1 MMPFPRLKPF
11 LATLLFLL
19 SFLPL
24 YGYHFRH
31 LTINDGLSNNAVY
44 SIFQDSKGFMWFG
57 TIDGIHCYDG
67 KHLRVVRP
75 ENPEVYIGNL
85 IYSIAEDDRQ
95 RLWIGTDNG
104 LALYSLKEEK
114 YIPFNHPAGKLK
126 TFESRIL
133 HLFLD
138 SRKCMWIATSSEG
151 LYCLDMQTE
160 RMKHFSTP
168 ELNSN
173 SVRNIMEDKK
183 GRIWITLVDRGVV
196 CYEVEANRFT
206 NYSDPGVN
214 SGLLTFE
221 DSNTNIWVGT
231 SGNGLFQIDP
241 ESHKITQKIAPLSK
255 HSMLQ
260 IRSILEPKIGELLLA
275 SDEGLITYNIK
286 TNSYGVIK
294 ANPTQFGQLND
305 NYLHALFIDQENGI
319 WVGSYFGGVNYISPT
334 SNNFSSFSCYNSP
347 FKGKV
352 ISAFAKDEKENLWI
366 GTDDSG
372 FFYWNRTSNTFKEFY
387 PSQGGKNSP
396 TYQNVHALLPDGD
409 KLYIGM
415 YMGGLDIL
423 DIKTNQIKNHNVN
436 KSERSLYSS
445 GVYALYKDPYGKIWV
460 GTSAGLNSYNPKTDD
475 FDRISE
481 VSKVDVTSIQEDQRG
496 FLWVTTLGSG
506 IFRLNRKTNKWEN
519 FKFEKDKK
527 NSIAVNKVTTLSLD
541 QHNNL
546 WFGTDGGGICRFDYD
561 KNEFINHTTSEFPS
575 EVIYKIIPDNDY
587 LWISSSKGLIKF
599 HPEQKTLRVF
609 NKYDGLQD
617 NQFSPNAGVKMNDG
631 TVYFGGINGYN
642 GFKPSE
648 IMQNSQVPTVVLT
661 NFRLFNK
668 PVGVNEGNSPLK
680 TSITYTDRLV
690 LGKKHAI
697 FSLEFAAL
705 SYTGAH
711 KNRYKYML
719 EGFETE
725 WTEASNEPSVT
736 YTNLPAGQYTFRVK
750 ASNGDGIWNEAGIA
764 LPIKILPPIWLSY
777 PFLTGYFAIL
787 LSLLFLYLRRL
798 KRRHRNEIAN
808 ISIEKE
814 KEIYST
820 KLNFFS
826 HIVHEIRTP
835 LTLILGPLKHIMSS
849 DGEIKDVMPQLQLIE
864 RNGSRLLSLVNQLM
878 DFRKI
883 EDGGMTVIPKPTC
896 VNQQLEDLHSRFKLS
911 AELKGVALHLNVPA
925 KTYYALLDDDAFSKI
940 VSNLLSNALKFT
952 KNTISI
958 SLIPSDES
966 QTIDIEIKDN
976 GWGIDENEQENIFK
990 PFYQIKENRPSD
1002 YIGTGIGLLLVKK
1015 LVEMLQGE
1023 IFLKSVK
1030 GEGASFTVRFQMIPS
1045 PQQIDDTS
1053 KTESE
1058 STTLHESLPVAQS
1071 KPSLLLVD
1079 DNRDLLSFLENLL
1092 SKDYQTLTCLDGN
1105 EALLILKSKT
1115 IDLVISDVMMPNM
1128 DGLELCSA
1136 IKRNILTSHIPVLL
1150 LTAKVGME
1158 DRIQGLENGADVY
1171 VEKPFSAEVLK
1182 AQIVSLLTN
1191 RNRVR
1196 RSFKDD
1202 SSIPLTSIA
1211 NTKVDEQ
1218 FLGKIHQYIED
1229 NISDTQLS
1237 VEMIAKEV
1245 GMGRS
1250 NFFTKVKSLSAMT
1263 PNDLIR
1269 VIRLNKAKSYFDAG
1283 DSSISDVCF
1292 RVGFSAPSYFSKCF
1306 QQQFGQ
1312 TPSEY
1317 VKNKKERSR
1326 HA

>member
-1 MMPFPRLKPF
+1 MMPFHRLKPF
-11 LATLLFLL
+11 LAILVFLL

-31 LTINDGLSNNAVY
+31 LTISDGLSNNAVY

-114 YIPFNHPAGKLK
+114 YIPFKHQTDSLI
-126 TFESRIL
+126 TLDSRIL
-133 HLFLD
+133 HLYLD

-151 LYCLDMQTE
+151 LYCFDLQTE
-160 RMKHFSTP
+160 KLKHFSTP
-168 ELNSN
+168 ELS
-173 SVRNIMEDKK
+173 SKRVRNTMEDKK
-183 GRIWITLVDRGVV
+183 GRIWITLVDSGVV
-196 CYEVEANRFT
+196 CYDRAKNNFT
-206 NYSDPGVN
+206 KYSNPGIN

-221 DSNTNIWVGT
+221 DSNANIWLGT
-231 SGNGLFQIDP
+231 AGSGLFQIDP
-241 ESHKITQKIAPLSK
+241 ESYKITQKIIPANK

-260 IRSILEPKIGELLLA
+260 IRSIVEPKIGVLLLA
-275 SDEGLITYNIK
+275 SDEGLISYDVK
-286 TNSYGVIK
+286 TNNYEVIK
-294 ANPTQFGQLND
+294 ANPTHSGQLND
-305 NYLHALFIDQENGI
+305 NYLHSLFIDQEKGI
-319 WVGSYFGGVNYISPT
+319 WVGSYFGGVSYISPT
-334 SNNFSSFSCYNSP
+334 SSNFTTFSCYNSP

-352 ISAFAKDEKENLWI
+352 ISAFAKDEKENLWV

-372 FFYWNRTSNTFKEFY
+372 FFYWNRSNNTFKEFY
-387 PSQGGKNSP
+387 PTQGSKNSP

-423 DIKTNQIKNHNVN
+423 DLKTNQIKNHNVSQ
-436 KSERSLYSS
+436 SERSLYSS
-445 GVYALYKDPYGKIWV
+445 GVYALCKDPYGKIWV
-460 GTSAGLNSYNPKTDD
+460 GTSAGLNSYNPITDD

-481 VSKVDVTSIQEDQRG
+481 LSNVDVTSIQEDQRG

-506 IFRLNRKTNKWEN
+506 IYRLNRKTNQWEH
-519 FKFEKDKK
+519 FKYEKNKK

-546 WFGTDGGGICRFDYD
+546 WFGTDGSGICRFDYD
-561 KNEFINHTTSEFPS
+561 KNEFINYTTGEFPS
-575 EVIYKIIPDNDY
+575 NVIYKIIPDNDY

-599 HPEQKTLRVF
+599 HPELKTLRVF

-631 TVYFGGINGYN
+631 TVYFGGINGFN
-642 GFKPSE
+642 GFKPLE
-648 IMQNSQVPTVVLT
+648 IVQNSQIPTVVLT
-661 NFRLFNK
+661 NFKLFNK
-668 PVGVNEGNSPLK
+668 PVGVKELHSPLQ
-680 TSITYTDRLV
+680 TAITYTDHLV
-690 LGKKHAI
+690 LSKKHAI

-705 SYTGAH
+705 TYTGAH

-725 WTEASNEPSVT
+725 WTEASNEPTVT

-750 ASNGDGIWNEAGIA
+750 AANGDGIWNEAGIT
-764 LPIKILPPIWLSY
+764 LPIKVLPPIWRSY
-777 PFLTGYFAIL
+777 PFLIGYFAIL

-849 DGEIKDVMPQLQLIE
+849 DGEIKDAMPQLQLIE

-883 EDGGMTVIPKPTC
+883 EDGGMTVISKPTN
-896 VNQQLEDLHSRFKLS
+896 VNQQLEDLHNRFKLS
-911 AELKGVALHLNVPA
+911 AQLKGVDLHLNMPA
-925 KTYYALLDDDAFSKI
+925 QNYYALLDDEAFIKI
-940 VSNLLSNALKFT
+940 ISNLLSNALKFT
-952 KNTISI
+952 QNTISI
-958 SLIPSDES
+958 SLIPNQES
-966 QTIDIEIKDN
+966 QTLDIEINDN
-976 GWGIDENEQENIFK
+976 GCGIDEKEQENIFK
-990 PFYQIKENRPSD
+990 PFYQIKENRPTD

-1015 LVEMLQGE
+1015 LVEMLQGD
-1023 IFLKSVK
+1023 IFLKSAK
-1030 GEGASFTVRFQMIPS
+1030 DEGATFTVRFPMIQS
-1045 PQQIDDTS
+1045 PQLTDETL
-1053 KTESE
+1053 KTDSE
-1058 STTLHESLPVAQS
+1058 STTRNESLPELQS
-1071 KPSLLLVD
+1071 KPTLLLVD
-1079 DNRDLLSFLENLL
+1079 DNRDLLNFLADLL
-1092 SKDYQTLTCLDGN
+1092 SKEYQTEACLDGN
-1105 EALLILKSKT
+1105 EALLTLKSKT

-1128 DGLELCSA
+1128 NGLELCSA

-1150 LTAKVGME
+1150 LSAKVGME
-1158 DRIQGLENGADVY
+1158 DQIQGLENGADVY

-1182 AQIVSLLTN
+1182 AQIVSLLSN

-1211 NTKVDEQ
+1211 NTKLDEQ
-1218 FLGKIHQYIED
+1218 FLGKIHQYIEE

-1250 NFFTKVKSLSAMT
+1250 NFFMKVKSLSAMT

-1317 VKNKKERSR
+1317 VKYKHGQK
-1326 HA
+1326 